1 MEIKLENLIEKIKK
15 DGIEEAKHTSDEM
28 INEAKQKAASIIS
41 QAKKEAEKIVKNGR
55 RQAEQFKVNSEADL
69 QHANRNAELLLM
81 EKINSLFDRVLKRKV
96 AETLTPDFL
105 KEMILK
111 IVKTWANDSSVEI
124 VINNEEKQKV
134 ETLLFSGINEDL
146 KESISLKASNNVA
159 KGFRIGIK
167 GEQVY
172 YDFSDDAIAETLK
185 SLINPKLK
193 EILDQKNG

>member
-15 DGIEEAKHTSDEM
+15 DGIEEAQHTSDEM
-28 INEAKQKAASIIS
+28 ITEAKQRAASIIS
-41 QAKKEAEKIVKNGR
+41 QAKNEAEKIVNNGR

-69 QHANRNAELLLM
+69 QHATRNAELLLM
-81 EKINSLFDRVLKRKV
+81 EKINSLFDKVFKRKV

-111 IVKTWANDSSVEI
+111 IVKTWADDSSVEI

-134 ETLLFSGINEDL
+134 EALLFSGINEDL
-146 KESISLKASNNVA
+146 KESISLKASNNIA
-159 KGFRIGIK
+159 KGFQIGIK
-167 GEQVY
+167 GEHVY

-185 SLINPKLK
+185 SLINPTLK